1 MQYKTICLQM
11 IQDRPQM
18 YDQLLK
24 NRNLLPT
31 LEHYAT
37 QLKTSHLDWQELL
50 SQARPDSS
58 AIQISSE
65 ALEIAL
71 QELEDSLPPAFPQD
85 EDEPL
90 SLDAAMAFITRR
102 TQTA

>member
-1 MQYKTICLQM
+1 MQYKTMCLQM
-11 IQDRPQM
+11 IQDRPEM

-31 LEHYAT
+31 LEHYAG
-37 QLKTSHLDWQELL
+37 QLRTSHLDWMELL
-50 SQARPDSS
+50 SQARPSS
-58 AIQISSE
+58 SESQINSE

-71 QELEDSLPPAFPQD
+71 QELEDSLLPVSPED

-102 TQTA
+102 TQAA

>member
-1 MQYKTICLQM
+1 MKYKTICLQM
-11 IQDRPQM
+11 IQDRPEM
-18 YDQLLK
+18 YDHLLK

-31 LEHYAT
+31 LEHYAS
-37 QLKTSHLDWQELL
+37 QFRTSHLDWIELL
-50 SQARPDSS
+50 SQSRPDSDAS
-58 AIQISSE
+58 QIASE

-71 QELEDSLPPAFPQD
+71 QELEDSLPPVSPQD